1 MCGLSS
7 TGKTVF
13 LVDHGA
19 DGRVKQDGLTRD
31 LHLHSQSSRSC
42 HAIVCL
48 ENLDDLASTGNGHH
62 HVDREARAGQHDQVA
77 ATQSRSIMGQSLF
90 GCSRHHEHTVTHG

>member
-1 MCGLSS
+1 MEQ
-7 TGKTVF
+7 TV
-13 LVDHGA
+13 GWNRMA
-19 DGRVKQDGLTRD
+19 LTRD
-31 LHLHSQSSRSC
+31 LHWHSQSSRSC

-77 ATQSRSIMGQSLF
+77 ATQSRSIMGRSLF
-90 GCSRHHEHTVTHG
+90 GCSRHHEHTVTQVRHNESVLRGGDQS